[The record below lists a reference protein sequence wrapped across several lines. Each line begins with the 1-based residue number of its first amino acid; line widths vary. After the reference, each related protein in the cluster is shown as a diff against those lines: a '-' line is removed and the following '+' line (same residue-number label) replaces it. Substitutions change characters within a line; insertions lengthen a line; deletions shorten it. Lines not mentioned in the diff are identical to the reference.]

1 MISHGKLDSTIN
13 LIPFSSEG
21 FATYILNIIMFMPLG
36 FLLPLIWRRYREM
49 GRTVL
54 TGFCMSL
61 SIELSQLFCLRVT
74 DIDDLTMNTL
84 GTAVGFGCWIA
95 FRCLFPKAGRKAIKV
110 SSAEPLVYL
119 FGGIL
124 GIILLYTWRIF
135 G

>member
-1 MISHGKLDSTIN
+1 
-13 LIPFSSEG
+13 
-21 FATYILNIIMFMPLG
+21 
-36 FLLPLIWRRYREM
+36 
-49 GRTVL
+49 
-54 TGFCMSL
+54 MSL

-95 FRCLFPKAGRKAIKV
+95 FRCLFPKAGSKAIKV

-124 GIILLYTWRIF
+124 GIILLYNWRIF

>member
-1 MISHGKLDSTIN
+1 MEDQSMIFN
-13 LIPFSSEG
+13 LLSAYMSFDIFSVYS
-21 FATYILNIIMFMPLG
+21 FICFILPGSVWL
-36 FLLPLIWRRYREM
+36 FLNRQKIAHKRYRQRHIIWIYIYM
-49 GRTVL
+49 LYCYLAVKKVAG
-54 TGFCMSL
+54 
-61 SIELSQLFCLRVT
+61 I
-74 DIDDLTMNTL
+74 LTMNTL

-124 GIILLYTWRIF
+124 GIILLYNWRIF

>member
-1 MISHGKLDSTIN
+1 
-13 LIPFSSEG
+13 
-21 FATYILNIIMFMPLG
+21 
-36 FLLPLIWRRYREM
+36 
-49 GRTVL
+49 
-54 TGFCMSL
+54 MSL

-95 FRCLFPKAGRKAIKV
+95 FQAAWFPKAGSKAVKV

-124 GIILLYTWRIF
+124 GIILLYNWRIF